1 MKKFVLLFLVLIS
14 VLINNPNEARAN
26 IDLLVIPDNL
36 EVMGTKFAIYPE
48 SSELLAIEVLNYLKG
63 ANLNIPSISVVRSQ
77 FNSNS
82 RLKTTAKTMLN
93 RFKFS
98 YAPDFVALKQIADS
112 FHTDYICLIT
122 TNIDIQNYVL
132 RRTFWDFLNIPGA
145 AVIDPA
151 YKLTTYIVLVSVND
165 EKILYEQKFNKMLK
179 KVENRI
185 LMPELGPNYDV
196 IQKIKMHYAVVSPI
210 VAQNVRM
217 KIDPAY
223 EALVNAELGENQS
236 SLEEQRLKFDEK
248 ISNPYKQFYETR
260 EIKYLFRAMP
270 KKKVKVNETKVVPV
284 EGEIPAVQQINPL
297 PLPSDTEKEIIDV
310 KLTKPEEKTTEMP
323 ELRPAVPV
331 ETPVSTETTNPSS
344 SITSEKQTVI
354 ETKNVKVKNK
364 SEITSKPQTEIKTKA
379 TAKIQKNVNEDLNG
393 IIIKPIVIAPDTD
406 NSGILFEGLKKPQV
420 RIRESK

>member
-151 YKLTTYIVLVSVND
+151 
-165 EKILYEQKFNKMLK
+165 
-179 KVENRI
+179 
-185 LMPELGPNYDV
+185 
-196 IQKIKMHYAVVSPI
+196 
-210 VAQNVRM
+210 
-217 KIDPAY
+217 
-223 EALVNAELGENQS
+223 
-236 SLEEQRLKFDEK
+236 
-248 ISNPYKQFYETR
+248 
-260 EIKYLFRAMP
+260 
-270 KKKVKVNETKVVPV
+270 
-284 EGEIPAVQQINPL
+284 
-297 PLPSDTEKEIIDV
+297 
-310 KLTKPEEKTTEMP
+310 
-323 ELRPAVPV
+323 
-331 ETPVSTETTNPSS
+331 
-344 SITSEKQTVI
+344 
-354 ETKNVKVKNK
+354 
-364 SEITSKPQTEIKTKA
+364 
-379 TAKIQKNVNEDLNG
+379 
-393 IIIKPIVIAPDTD
+393 
-406 NSGILFEGLKKPQV
+406 
-420 RIRESK
+420 